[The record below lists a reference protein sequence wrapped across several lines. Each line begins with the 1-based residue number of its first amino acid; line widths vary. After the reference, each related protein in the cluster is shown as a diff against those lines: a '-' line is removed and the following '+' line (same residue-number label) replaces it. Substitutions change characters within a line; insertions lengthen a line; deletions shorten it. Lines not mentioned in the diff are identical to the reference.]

1 MSNEHASMDDA
12 GRLQLP
18 ARALPAPS
26 TVSAEARTFLQT
38 PRPPFPPWPALNDVA
53 AWREAVAKSN
63 EIFAAIH
70 ETYRRNF
77 AGDLRLQKL
86 GGVPV
91 YEAVPNSIPE
101 RNRKRVL
108 LFLHGGAYVFGGGSL
123 AGTGAI
129 PIAGAGGYR
138 TFSPDYRM
146 PPDHPFPAALDDA
159 VAVYREL
166 IKSHAPANIGF
177 VGLSAGG
184 GLAAASILKIRDL
197 GLPLPGA
204 AVLLTPEADLTESGD
219 TFVTNEDVDI
229 VLKKP
234 MPVLNRLYAAGADL
248 RNPYLSPVFGD
259 FNKGFCPTYLQSGT
273 RDLLLSNTVIL
284 HRALR
289 RAGIEAELHV
299 WEAMPHAGFFG
310 APEDAEATAEQLRFL
325 DRTLGTV
332 PEQTY

>member
-1 MSNEHASMDDA
+1 VTPTPAASIDA
-12 GRLQLP
+12 AGNLQLP
-18 ARALPAPS
+18 PRAIPAPS

-38 PRPPFPPWPALNDVA
+38 ARPPFPPWPPLNDAA
-53 AWREAVAKSN
+53 AWRAAVAQSN
-63 EIFAAIH
+63 QIFAPIH

-77 AGDLRLQKL
+77 AGELREHKL
-86 GGVPV
+86 GGVAV
-91 YEAVPNSIPE
+91 YEVVPKAIPE
-101 RNRKRVL
+101 RNRSRAL
-108 LFLHGGAYVFGGGSL
+108 LFLHGGAYVFGGGAL

-129 PIAGAGGYR
+129 PIAGAGAYR
-138 TFSPDYRM
+138 TYSPDYRM

-159 VAVYREL
+159 VTAYREL
-166 IKSHAPANIGF
+166 LKSYAPAKIGF

-219 TFVTNEDVDI
+219 SFVTNEDLDI

-234 MPVLNRLYAAGADL
+234 MPVLNQLYAAGADL

-259 FNKGFCPTYLQSGT
+259 FTKGFCPTYLQSGT

-289 RAGIEAELHV
+289 KAGIKAELHV

-310 APEDAEATAEQLRFL
+310 SPEDAEALAEQLRFL
-325 DRTLGTV
+325 DEHLS
-332 PEQTY
+332 

>member
-1 MSNEHASMDDA
+1 V
-12 GRLQLP
+12 P
-18 ARALPAPS
+18 K
-26 TVSAEARTFLQT
+26 TVSAEAQRFLAT
-38 PRPPFPPWPALNDVA
+38 PRPPFPEWPALHDVA
-53 AWREAVAKSN
+53 AWHEAIARSN
-63 EIFAAIH
+63 AIFAPIH
-70 ETYRRNF
+70 EEHRRQF
-77 AGDLRLQKL
+77 KGTLEERKLAGFT
-86 GGVPV
+86 V
-91 YEAVPNSIPE
+91 YEARPNSIPS
-101 RNRKRVL
+101 RNRERVL

-123 AGTGAI
+123 AGTGAL

-138 TFSPDYRM
+138 TVSPDYRM

-159 VAVYREL
+159 VATYRDL
-166 IKSHAPANIGF
+166 LKSTPPKNIGF

-184 GLAAASILKIRDL
+184 GLAAAAILKARDV

-234 MPVLNRLYAAGADL
+234 MPRLNQLYAAGADL
-248 RNPYLSPVFGD
+248 KDPYLSPVFGD
-259 FNKGFCPTYLQSGT
+259 FSKGFCPTFLQSGT

-289 RAGIEAELHV
+289 RANIEAELHV

-310 APEDAEATAEQLRFL
+310 APEDAELLAEQLRFL
-325 DRTLGTV
+325 DRHLD
-332 PEQTY
+332 

>member
-1 MSNEHASMDDA
+1 MSTEHASIDAA

-38 PRPPFPPWPALNDVA
+38 PRPPFPPWPALNDAAGWRAAVA
-53 AWREAVAKSN
+53 ASN
-63 EIFAAIH
+63 QIFAPIH

-77 AGDLRLQKL
+77 AGDLREHKL
-86 GGVPV
+86 AGVPV
-91 YEAVPNSIPE
+91 YEAVPKSIPE
-101 RNRKRVL
+101 RNRERVL

-138 TFSPDYRM
+138 TWSPDYRM

-166 IKSHAPANIGF
+166 LKSHKPANIGF

-197 GLPLPGA
+197 GLPLPTA

-234 MPVLNRLYAAGADL
+234 MAVLNQLYAAGADL

-259 FNKGFCPTYLQSGT
+259 FSKGFCPTYLQSGT
-273 RDLLLSNTVIL
+273 RDLLLSNTVLL

-289 RAGIEAELHV
+289 RGGIEAELHV

-310 APEDAEATAEQLRFL
+310 APEDAEALAEQLGFL
-325 DRTLGTV
+325 DRHLR
-332 PEQTY
+332 